1 MDTTDGDEEFTD
13 LDVVEYEEFV
23 LPDEFERSMGISFC
37 FSTIQLC
44 CYYESFNYELRDF
57 LGEV

>member
-23 LPDEFERSMGISFC
+23 LPDEFERSMGISFS
-37 FSTIQLC
+37 FSTI
-44 CYYESFNYELRDF
+44 
-57 LGEV
+57 